1 MSADQKG
8 KRLGRKAMA
17 LGAVLGAV
25 LGASLMAQPAFAA
38 ADIVVNFTNT
48 GTVGYNDP
56 TPAAPVGGNPGTT
69 LGEQRRIATQHAA
82 NLWAATL
89 TSNAII
95 RINAQFTAQA
105 CTETGGTLGSAGP
118 IGNFRNFPEATFQDT
133 WYPSALRNKLAG
145 NEASATGAAQ
155 LQINFNV
162 NLGRPGCL
170 SASPWYLGVDNNP
183 PPAAINLVVVLL
195 HEFGHGLGF
204 TVGPTSGSSGAR
216 SSGSPSIWER
226 YMVDNQ
232 TGLTWFE
239 METNAQR
246 AASAIGVNRLVWSGP
261 NVTAAVPSVLTQGV
275 ATATVTGPAVRSP
288 VTVNVGEASFGPAIT
303 MTPFTAEVAQ
313 VVDQADGNT
322 GLACTTLSPAMA
334 RAVQGRIALVDRGTC
349 NFIVKTAVLQAA
361 GAIGMLVA
369 DNVAALTPP
378 NVGGVNPAANIPSA
392 SVRLV
397 DGNLIKEQLK
407 RRSRTSTGV
416 FVTLGRSGTQFAGA
430 DTQGRIRLFSPN
442 PFQGG
447 SSVSHFDVTAFR
459 HQLMEPAINGDL
471 TQSVLPPEDLTFRLF
486 QDIGW

>member
-1 MSADQKG
+1 MSADRFATVFKPLAAAAL
-8 KRLGRKAMA
+8 LGGCLLSQQA
-17 LGAVLGAV
+17 L
-25 LGASLMAQPAFAA
+25 AA

-69 LGEQRRIATQHAA
+69 LGEQRRLATQHAA

-89 TSNAII
+89 TSAATI

-105 CTETGGTLGSAGP
+105 CTETSATLGSAGP

-145 NEASATGAAQ
+145 NEATPGSAQ

-162 NLGRPGCL
+162 NLGTPGCL
-170 SASPWYLGVDNNP
+170 TASPWYFGIDNNP
-183 PPAAINLVVVLL
+183 PPGAINLVVVLL

-204 TVGPTSGSSGAR
+204 TVGPTNGSTGAR

-226 YMVDNQ
+226 FMVDNQ
-232 TGLTWFE
+232 TGLSWFQ
-239 METNAQR
+239 MTTNAER
-246 AASAIGVNRLVWSGP
+246 AASAIGVDRLVWAGP
-261 NVTAAVPSVLTQGV
+261 NVVAAVPSVLRQGI
-275 ATATVTGPAVRSP
+275 ATATITGPAVREAR
-288 VTVNVGEASFGPAIT
+288 TVNVGEASFGQPIT
-303 MTPFTAEVAQ
+303 GTPFTGQVGP

-322 GLACTTLSPAMA
+322 GLACEPLSAA
-334 RAVQGRIALVDRGTC
+334 NVRAVQGKIALVDRGTC
-349 NFIVKTAVLQAA
+349 NFIVKTANLQAA

-369 DNVAALTPP
+369 DNVAALLPP
-378 NVGGVNPAANIPSA
+378 NVGGVNPAATIPSA
-392 SVRLV
+392 SVRQV
-397 DGNLIKEQLK
+397 DGNFIKDQLK
-407 RRSRTSTGV
+407 RRSRSSTGV
-416 FVTLGRSGTQFAGA
+416 FVTLGLAGTQFAGA
-430 DTQGRIRLFSPN
+430 DAQGRIKLFSPN

-447 SSVSHFDVTAFR
+447 SSVSHYDVTAFR

-471 TQSVLPPEDLTFRLF
+471 TQSVLPPQDLTFRLF

>member
-1 MSADQKG
+1 MSAD
-8 KRLGRKAMA
+8 RF
-17 LGAVLGAV
+17 
-25 LGASLMAQPAFAA
+25 AFALRPLA
-38 ADIVVNFTNT
+38 AAALLGGCLFAQQALAAAEIIVNFTNT

-69 LGEQRRIATQHAA
+69 LGEQRRLATQHAA

-89 TSNAII
+89 TSSATI

-105 CTETGGTLGSAGP
+105 CTETSATLGSAGP

-145 NEASATGAAQ
+145 NEAQVGSPQ

-162 NLGRPGCL
+162 NLGTPGCL
-170 SASPWYLGVDNNP
+170 TASPWYFGIDNNP
-183 PPAAINLVVVLL
+183 PPGAINLVVVLL

-204 TVGPTSGSSGAR
+204 TVGPTSGQTGAR

-226 YMVDNQ
+226 YMLDNQ

-239 METNAQR
+239 MTSNAQR
-246 AASAIGVNRLVWSGP
+246 AASAIGVDRLVWTGP
-261 NVTAAVPSVLTQGV
+261 NVTAAVPSVLRQGI
-275 ATATVTGPAVRSP
+275 ATATVAGPAVRQP
-288 VTVNVGEASFGPAIT
+288 ITVNVGEASFGQAIT
-303 MTPFTAEVAQ
+303 NTPFTAEVGQ

-322 GLACTTLSPAMA
+322 GLACEPLSPNNA
-334 RAVQGRIALVDRGTC
+334 RAVLGKMALVDRGTC
-349 NFIVKTAVLQAA
+349 NFIVKTANLQAA

-369 DNVAALTPP
+369 DNVAALLPP
-378 NVGGVNPAANIPSA
+378 NVGGVNPAATIPSA

-397 DGNLIKEQLK
+397 DGNFIKDQLK

-416 FVTLGRSGTQFAGA
+416 FVTLGLTGTQFAGA
-430 DTQGRIRLFSPN
+430 DAVGRIKLFTPN

-447 SSVSHFDVTAFR
+447 SSVSHYDVTAFR

-471 TQSVLPPEDLTFRLF
+471 TQSVLPPQDLTFRLF